1 MKRKARWG
9 KIRGGWVNLRR
20 EINQEC
26 NGSIYPFRNNVKKPC
41 RDIHAVPYHTSSMH
55 LVATDFWNYFSIKIA
70 QRDIYIAFFNRF
82 PATQG
87 STPAA
92 LGIIKLS
99 AYCCRHENV
108 VIFLASCRPR
118 RFPCN
123 PTSSRHALVHSRE
136 KELHIHVCIQISDP
150 FSNFV

>member
-41 RDIHAVPYHTSSMH
+41 RDIHAAPY
-55 LVATDFWNYFSIKIA
+55 LFYAFG
-70 QRDIYIAFFNRF
+70 RDRLLKLLFNKNRAARYIYRVFQPVQPRDTGII
-82 PATQG
+82 PG
-87 STPAA
+87 
-92 LGIIKLS
+92 LGIIKPS

-108 VIFLASCRPR
+108 VIFLASCRQR

-123 PTSSRHALVHSRE
+123 LTSSRHASVHSRE